1 MLAAALP
8 VPSDNRMMFFAIAP
22 APPSSRHA
30 GANLA
35 VNEDARKRIR
45 QRAPPEF
52 YANFGEDKNLNRPAI
67 RPGGFATLQSLNA
80 KD

>member
-1 MLAAALP
+1 
-8 VPSDNRMMFFAIAP
+8 MFFAIAP

-45 QRAPPEF
+45 QRSLPEF
-52 YANFGEDKNLNRPAI
+52 YANFGEGTNLNRPAM
-67 RPGGFATLQSLNA
+67 RPGGLATLQSLNA